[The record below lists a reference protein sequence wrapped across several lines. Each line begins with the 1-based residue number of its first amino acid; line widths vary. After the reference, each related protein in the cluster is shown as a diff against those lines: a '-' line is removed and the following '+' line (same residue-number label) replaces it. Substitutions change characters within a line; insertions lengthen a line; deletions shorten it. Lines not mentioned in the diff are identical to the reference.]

1 MKKLFFLI
9 VACSLVAIHSS
20 AQEQSFAKNDNVVSL
35 GVGFG
40 GNLYNYSYYSGMKR
54 IPLLSFG
61 YERCII
67 GNLFN
72 DKSSLGV
79 GAIVDYTSAKWDSKA
94 GYTWKSTSMII
105 GAKGALHYAFVD
117 KLDTYAGFIL
127 GYNIVSWKETGV
139 YSGTGSSAASGIG
152 WSFFAGARYYFTN
165 NIGVF
170 GEIGWGYTLFKAGL
184 AFKF

>member
-1 MKKLFFLI
+1 MKKLCFIIVAFFL
-9 VACSLVAIHSS
+9 VVSYSS
-20 AQEQSFAKNDNVVSL
+20 AQEQSFAQDNNVVSL

-40 GNLYNYSYYSGMKR
+40 GNLYNLSGYSGVSR
-54 IPLLSFG
+54 IPLISLG

-79 GAIVDYTSAKWDSKA
+79 GAIIDYTSAKYNGSYGW
-94 GYTWKSTSMII
+94 GWKSSSTII

-117 KLDTYAGFIL
+117 KLDTYAGLIL
-127 GYNIVSWKETGV
+127 GYNIYSWKWTGD
-139 YSGTGSSAASGIG
+139 YTTGGSSGSGG
-152 WSFFAGARYYFTN
+152 FDWTFYLGARYYFTDA
-165 NIGVF
+165 IGVF
-170 GEIGWGYTLFKAGL
+170 AEVGAGYTLLKAGL